1 MWFMKHLIRMRLKRK
16 LNNCTT
22 LRFAV
27 KNSSSA
33 SRATVLDTASIKN
46 HIAKGSYTK
55 DDLKD
60 GTKLTSISNETLY
73 VTRTGNDVL
82 INGVNI
88 IGDAIQAG
96 NSYVYIVPEIIPVGE
111 TPVTTYKHQ
120 TTIKVN
126 LIDGEYNRWT
136 ACLSLPRTETP
147 EWNLVH
153 SPPMPQV
160 QP

>member
-1 MWFMKHLIRMRLKRK
+1 MSISLYEVLEKVNVADLTQDEL
-16 LNNCTT
+16 TV
-22 LRFAV
+22 FAV

-111 TPVTTYKHQ
+111 TTCYHLQ
-120 TTIKVN
+120 TSN
-126 LIDGEYNRWT
+126 DY
-136 ACLSLPRTETP
+136 
-147 EWNLVH
+147 
-153 SPPMPQV
+153 
-160 QP
+160 